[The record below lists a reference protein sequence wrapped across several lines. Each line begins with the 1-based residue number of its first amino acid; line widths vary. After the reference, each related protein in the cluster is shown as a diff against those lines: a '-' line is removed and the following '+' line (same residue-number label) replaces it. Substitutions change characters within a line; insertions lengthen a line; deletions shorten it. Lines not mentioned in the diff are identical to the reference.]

1 MNYEKLSKKAIGSM
15 YAATLIGT
23 SIIVITLSV
32 LLLIIIPKDLIIVRY
47 IVWGVIA
54 MSIINFL
61 IGPPVR
67 YNRYRYLINEECID
81 VKEGFI
87 FIERQI
93 VPIERLL
100 NIEISK
106 GPVNRLFGLAVVK
119 VTTAG
124 STVPIKYLEDKKA
137 DFIVESL
144 QKRINAVALE
154 KKRVNIQN
162 AEEVKTDTFSKSQEE
177 DFEVKDLEKQIKKDT
192 RED

>member
-32 LLLIIIPKDLIIVRY
+32 LLFIIIPKDLIIVRY

-124 STVPIKYLEDKKA
+124 SMVPIKYLEDKKA

-162 AEEVKTDTFSKSQEE
+162 AEEVKTDTFSKSKEE